1 MSLLFLNNYLIPT
14 RKSSLPSPP
23 ISSSS
28 SIYPPP
34 APSLLPSL
42 KPQPSDITSM
52 NISTTTEDSLGLEY
66 QPLPKREKTS
76 EEQQV
81 EALARQLVGTWSHK
95 LAVTDVAWLYPVL
108 TQPLVIVPLVLFSFN
123 SCYKGLFRLCLS
135 FRTLSCL
142 LLPNSDS
149 VYLVLTLFI
158 LLILP
163 LLS

>member
-28 SIYPPP
+28 SIFPPP

-52 NISTTTEDSLGLEY
+52 NISTVTEDSLGLEY

-76 EEQQV
+76 EELRV

-95 LAVTDVAWLYPVL
+95 LALTNVAYLYPVL
-108 TQPLVIVPLVLFSFN
+108 TRYLGHCAFVILTLVLFSFN
-123 SCYKGLFRLCLS
+123 SLRA
-135 FRTLSCL
+135 R
-142 LLPNSDS
+142 SDS
-149 VYLVLTLFI
+149 ALVFVPCPVSSY
-158 LLILP
+158 LILI
-163 LLS
+163 LCI